1 MQILVPHLCG
11 VLGSA
16 AEVGVGAESAEMW
29 VAVAR
34 ALEVVVR
41 LGKRRMGRWK
51 GEVLGAVGKCWVVVR
66 ENGGENEKLEEALRG
81 VVEALAEGSS
91 EIGEVSCRLR
101 RAGTELTRLA
111 GRSPETGRARCSF

>member
-16 AEVGVGAESAEMW
+16 AELGVGAESAEMW

-66 ENGGENEKLEEALRG
+66 ENGRENEKLEE
-81 VVEALAEGSS
+81 
-91 EIGEVSCRLR
+91 I
-101 RAGTELTRLA
+101 
-111 GRSPETGRARCSF
+111 GRAHV